1 MRFHILTLTL
11 LLLATPAA
19 AQAPADPAGAAA
31 AEMRRLSFLLGT
43 WRGEGVTTTGP
54 GGQQERASVR
64 ETAQPRLDGSV
75 LLFEGLGWQGT
86 EGAADYRV
94 VHQALGVVS
103 WDARRGGWSMRAY
116 RGGGWVDAEVTV
128 GDGELVWA
136 FDQPGAGRIRYTIR
150 LDEQGRW
157 HEVGDRSTD
166 GERWHRFFEM
176 RLTREP

>member
-1 MRFHILTLTL
+1 MRILTLTL
-11 LLLATPAA
+11 VLILAAAPAA
-19 AQAPADPAGAAA
+19 AQAPDATPAAA
-31 AEMRRLSFLLGT
+31 AEMQRLAFLHGT
-43 WRGEGVTTTGP
+43 WRGEAVSTMGP
-54 GGQQERASVR
+54 GQQPEHASVL
-64 ETAQPRLDGSV
+64 ETARPRLDGSV
-75 LLFEGLGWQGT
+75 LLVEGLGWKGTQGA
-86 EGAADYRV
+86 GDYQV

-103 WDARRGGWSMRAY
+103 YDERRGGWAMRAY

-157 HEVGDRSTD
+157 HEVGDMSRD
-166 GERWHRFFEM
+166 GQRWHRFFEM